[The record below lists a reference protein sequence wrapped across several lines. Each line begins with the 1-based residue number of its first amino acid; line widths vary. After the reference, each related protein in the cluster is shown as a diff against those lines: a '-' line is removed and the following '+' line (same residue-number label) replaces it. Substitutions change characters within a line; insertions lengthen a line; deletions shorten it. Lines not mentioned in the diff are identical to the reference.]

1 MKKFLCA
8 VCVICGS
15 LSAAAQIQTNAGI
28 QYLQCMQKDMS
39 TDFSDLS
46 NTYFLA
52 DSLVSFDA
60 AKGEGQVQW
69 KRYRMSPR
77 QAFNLN
83 GYWPVR
89 MQMLDFPDAAY
100 ENDPALKIKIEW
112 VSPRT
117 ARVRMLTTPIE
128 PKSTDLDD
136 PMFCDAFKALLS
148 PPELGG
154 VRGGLNKGI
163 SGVSSDHPA
172 HTGTPPNS
180 GGEWLRTETNQVI
193 SYNSAYGQIEIQK
206 YPFRL
211 VVKDAKGKIL
221 TQTRHIIDNDSS
233 QIKLLPFSFIKRGS
247 DNSRSINPV
256 FTLAPGERIYGCGE
270 SFTSLNKVG
279 QKVHLSVTD
288 PQGPESDGQYKP
300 VPFFFSNRGYGIF
313 MHTSAPVT
321 CDFGASYIG
330 ADRLFMADEQ
340 MDFFI
345 FFGEP
350 KDILNEYTNITGK
363 SPMLPLWSFGTWM
376 SRITYFS
383 QEEGLEIARQLRA
396 HKIPSDVI
404 HFDTGWFGVDWQC
417 DYQFAK
423 DRFKDPVGMLKQL
436 SKDGFHTC
444 LWQLPYFTPKNRFF
458 PEIIEKGLHVVNA
471 TGGMPYEDAVLDFS
485 NPETVSWY
493 QEKITGL
500 LKQGVSTIKCDF
512 GEAAPYNGFY
522 HSGKGG
528 LYEHNL
534 YPLRYNKALWEAV
547 ERQYP
552 GEGIIWARSA
562 WAGSQRYAL
571 HWGGDAATNNIGMLG
586 DLRGGLSF
594 GLSGFSFWSHDMG
607 GFVTASPEDIY
618 RRWLPFGFLSS
629 HTRAHGAPP
638 TEPWLISESFT
649 EAFRDCAEMKYRLMP
664 YVYAQAKDCS
674 ERGLPMVRAL
684 LVEFPDDPGA
694 WLVEDEYMFGSQ
706 MLVAPLLESGTE
718 RMVYLPKGK
727 WIDYQNGKV
736 YDGGYQTI
744 EAGKIPAIILVRDGS
759 LIAHAPLAQRT
770 DQIDW
775 SAVEMK
781 AYKVDATK
789 CAGLLFKPG
798 DAKIQIIESNGL

>member
-1 MKKFLCA
+1 MIKKLLLMCCA
-8 VCVICGS
+8 ICSTGS
-15 LSAAAQIQTNAGI
+15 AVAQIQTNAGV
-28 QYLQCMQKDMS
+28 QYLQGMQKDMS
-39 TDFSDLS
+39 TDFYDLS

-52 DSLVSFDA
+52 DSLVSFDSS
-60 AKGEGQVQW
+60 KGEGLVQW
-69 KRYRMSPR
+69 KRYRLSPR

-112 VSPRT
+112 ITPRT

-128 PKSTDLDD
+128 PKDTDQDD
-136 PMFCDAFKALLS
+136 VMFCETFKA
-148 PPELGG
+148 
-154 VRGGLNKGI
+154 RKKGI
-163 SGVSSDHPA
+163 PIPVIQPNK
-172 HTGTPPNS
+172 PNS
-180 GGEWLRTETNQVI
+180 I
-193 SYNSAYGQIEIQK
+193 SFGLGSPSYGSIEIQK
-206 YPFRL
+206 YPFRI
-211 VVKDAKGKIL
+211 VIKDAKGKVL
-221 TQTRHIIDNDSS
+221 TQTRHLIDNDST
-233 QIKLLPFSFIKRGS
+233 QVKLLPFSFIKRGS

-256 FTLAPGERIYGCGE
+256 FLLSPGERIYGCGE

-288 PQGPESDGQYKP
+288 PQGPETDGMYKP
-300 VPFFFSNRGYGIF
+300 VPFYFSNRGYGIF

-321 CDFGASYIG
+321 ADFGASYIG
-330 ADRLFMADEQ
+330 AQRLFMADEQ

-383 QEEGLEIARQLRA
+383 QDEGLEIARQLRK

-417 DYQFAK
+417 DYEFAK
-423 DRFKDPVGMLKQL
+423 ERFKDPVGMLKQL

-471 TGGMPYEDAVLDFS
+471 AGGMPVEDAVLDFS
-485 NPETVSWY
+485 NPATVSWY
-493 QEKITGL
+493 QSKIEGL
-500 LKQGVSTIKCDF
+500 MKQGVSTIKCDF

-534 YPLRYNKALWEAV
+534 YPLRYNKALWEVV
-547 ERQYP
+547 ERSHP

-649 EAFRDCAEMKYRLMP
+649 EAFRACAEMKYKLMP

-684 LVEFPDDPGA
+684 LVEFPQDPGA

-706 MLVAPLLESGTE
+706 MLVAPLMESGNSRT
-718 RMVYLPKGK
+718 VYLPKGK
-727 WIDYQNGKV
+727 WIDYQTGKV
-736 YDGGYQTI
+736 YAGGYQTI
-744 EAGKIPAIILVRDGS
+744 EAGRIPAIILVRDGS
-759 LIAHAPLAQRT
+759 IIPHVPLAQRT
-770 DQIDW
+770 DQIQWDK
-775 SAVEMK
+775 VELKTYK
-781 AYKVDATK
+781 ADAKT
-789 CAGLLFKPG
+789 CTGLLFKPG
-798 DAKIQIIESNGL
+798 DTQLQTIKQ

>member
-1 MKKFLCA
+1 MKKFICA

-117 ARVRMLTTPIE
+117 ARVRMLTTPVE

-180 GGEWLRTETNQVI
+180 GGEWLRTETNQAI
-193 SYNSAYGQIEIQK
+193 SYSSVYGQIEIQK

-706 MLVAPLLESGTE
+706 MLVAPMMESGNSRT
-718 RMVYLPKGK
+718 VYLPKGK

-775 SAVEMK
+775 SAVELK
-781 AYKVDATK
+781 AYKADATTCK
-789 CAGLLFKPG
+789 GLLFKPG
-798 DAKIQIIESNGL
+798 DEKIQEIEF

>member
-1 MKKFLCA
+1 MHFYASVCQKKRTFAAKGNLKLIRMTKRLLFGICA
-8 VCVICGS
+8 ACG
-15 LSAAAQIQTNAGI
+15 LMTATAQIQTNAGV

-52 DSLVSFDA
+52 DSLSAFDA
-60 AKGEGQVQW
+60 AKGEGTVQW
-69 KRYRMSPR
+69 KRYRLSPR

-100 ENDPALKIKIEW
+100 ENDPDLKIKVEFIT
-112 VSPRT
+112 PRT
-117 ARVRMLTTPIE
+117 VRVRMLTTPIV
-128 PKSTDLDD
+128 PADKDQDD
-136 PMFCDAFKALLS
+136 VMLCDAFKAKAPSAPWPCSINDGSAVVYAS
-148 PPELGG
+148 P
-154 VRGGLNKGI
+154 
-163 SGVSSDHPA
+163 
-172 HTGTPPNS
+172 
-180 GGEWLRTETNQVI
+180 
-193 SYNSAYGQIEIQK
+193 YGRIEIQK

-211 VVKDAKGKIL
+211 VVRDAKGKIL

-233 QIKLLPFSFIKRGS
+233 QVKLLPFSFIKRGS
-247 DNSRSINPV
+247 DNSRSVNPV
-256 FTLAPGERIYGCGE
+256 WTIAPGERIYGGGE
-270 SFTSLNKVG
+270 SFGALNKVG
-279 QKVHLSVTD
+279 QKMQLMVTD
-288 PQGPESDGQYKP
+288 PQGPETDGQYKP

-321 CDFGASYIG
+321 ADFGASYIG
-330 ADRLFMADEQ
+330 ATRLFMADEQ
-340 MDFFI
+340 LDLFV
-345 FFGEP
+345 FFGSP
-350 KDILNEYTNITGK
+350 KDILNEYTDITGK
-363 SPMLPLWSFGTWM
+363 SPMLPLWTFGTWM

-383 QEEGLEIARQLRA
+383 QEEGLEIARQLRK

-417 DYQFAK
+417 DYEFAK
-423 DRFKDPVGMLKQL
+423 DRFPDPVAMLKQL
-436 SKDGFHTC
+436 AKDGFHTC

-458 PEIIEKGLHVVNA
+458 GEIVKNNLHVRNA
-471 TGGMPYEDAVLDFS
+471 DGGMPYEDAVLDFS
-485 NPETVSWY
+485 NPQTVAWY
-493 QEKITGL
+493 QSKITGL

-534 YPLRYNKALWEAV
+534 YPVRYNKALWEAV

-552 GEGIIWARSA
+552 GEGVIWARSA

-571 HWGGDAATNNIGMLG
+571 HWGGDAATTNTGMLG

-649 EAFRDCAEMKYRLMP
+649 KAFREAAEMKYRLMP

-694 WLVEDEYMFGSQ
+694 WLVEDAYMFGSQ
-706 MLVAPLLESGTE
+706 MMVAPLLESGNE
-718 RMVYLPKGK
+718 RNVYLPRGK
-727 WIDYQNGKV
+727 WIDYQTGKV
-736 YDGGYQTI
+736 YEGGWQTI
-744 EAGKIPAIILVRDGS
+744 KAGRIPAIILVRDGS
-759 LIAHAPLAQRT
+759 LIPHAPLAQRT
-770 DQIDW
+770 DQIQWDK
-775 SAVEMK
+775 VEMK
-781 AYKVDATK
+781 VYKADAKK
-789 CAGLLFKPG
+789 CTGLLFKPG
-798 DAKIQIIESNGL
+798 DTELQRIER

>member
-1 MKKFLCA
+1 MKKLFCLI
-8 VCVICGS
+8 CVICGS
-15 LSAAAQIQTNAGI
+15 LSSEAQIQTNAGV

-52 DSLVSFDA
+52 DSLVSFDVS
-60 AKGEGQVQW
+60 KGEGLVQW

-100 ENDPALKIKIEW
+100 ENDPELKIKVEFIT
-112 VSPRT
+112 PRT
-117 ARVRMLTTPIE
+117 ARIRMLTTPIE
-128 PKSTDLDD
+128 PKNTDQDD
-136 PMFCDAFKALLS
+136 PILCDGFKGRATHWGQS
-148 PPELGG
+148 P
-154 VRGGLNKGI
+154 
-163 SGVSSDHPA
+163 SASQA
-172 HTGTPPNS
+172 THTGDSPRVSPEAITYQS
-180 GGEWLRTETNQVI
+180 E
-193 SYNSAYGQIEIQK
+193 YGTIEIRK
-206 YPFRL
+206 YPWRL
-211 VVKDAKGKIL
+211 VIKDAKGKVL

-233 QIKLLPFSFIKRGS
+233 QVKLLPFSFIKRGS
-247 DNSRSINPV
+247 DNSRSVNPV
-256 FTLAPGERIYGCGE
+256 LTLAPGERIYGCGE

-288 PQGPESDGQYKP
+288 PQGPETDGQYKP

-340 MDFFI
+340 MDFFV

-350 KDILNEYTNITGK
+350 KDILNEYTDITGK

-383 QEEGLEIARQLRA
+383 QQEGLEIAKQLRE
-396 HKIPSDVI
+396 HRIPSDVI

-436 SKDGFHTC
+436 AKDGFHTC

-458 PEIIEKGLHVVNA
+458 PEIVEKGLHVVNA

-485 NPETVSWY
+485 NPETVGWY
-493 QEKITGL
+493 QDKITGL

-552 GEGIIWARSA
+552 GNGIIWARSA

-571 HWGGDAATNNIGMLG
+571 HWGGDAATTNTGLLG

-649 EAFRDCAEMKYRLMP
+649 DAFRDCAEMKYKLMP

-684 LVEFPDDPGA
+684 LVEFPEDPGA

-706 MLVAPLLESGTE
+706 ILVAPLMESGNS
-718 RMVYLPKGK
+718 RVVYLPSFGGAGGGSK
-727 WIDYQNGKV
+727 WIDYQSGEV
-736 YDGGYQTI
+736 YEGGYQTLK
-744 EAGKIPAIILVRDGS
+744 AGKIPAIILVRDGS
-759 LIAHAPLAQRT
+759 LIPHVPLAQRT

-775 SAVEMK
+775 NAIDWK
-781 AYKVDATK
+781 AYKADAKVCT
-789 CAGLLFKPG
+789 GLLFKPG
-798 DAKIQIIESNGL
+798 DSEIQRIER

>member
-1 MKKFLCA
+1 MRKNLL
-8 VCVICGS
+8 VVICVACG
-15 LSAAAQIQTNAGI
+15 LTPAQAQIQTNAGVE
-28 QYLQCMQKDMS
+28 YLQCMQKDMS
-39 TDFSDLS
+39 TDFSDLA

-52 DSLVSFDA
+52 DSVAQFDVD
-60 AKGEGQVQW
+60 KGEGLVQW

-100 ENDPALKIKIEW
+100 ENDPELRLSIEF

-117 ARVRMLTTPIE
+117 ARIRMLSTPIA
-128 PKSTDLDD
+128 PTADD
-136 PMFCDAFKALLS
+136 AADVMFCDGFKQKS
-148 PPELGG
+148 
-154 VRGGLNKGI
+154 K
-163 SGVSSDHPA
+163 
-172 HTGTPPNS
+172 GTPWKATADNKQITYAS
-180 GGEWLRTETNQVI
+180 E
-193 SYNSAYGQIEIQK
+193 YGSVTIEK
-206 YPFRL
+206 YPFKMVLR
-211 VVKDAKGKIL
+211 DAKGRIL

-233 QIKLLPFSFIKRGS
+233 QVKLLPFSFIKRGS
-247 DNSRSINPV
+247 DNSRSMNPV

-288 PQGPESDGQYKP
+288 PQGPETDGQYKP

-330 ADRLFMADEQ
+330 ANRLFMADEQ
-340 MDFFI
+340 MDFFV

-350 KDILNEYTNITGK
+350 KDILDAYTDITGK
-363 SPMLPLWSFGTWM
+363 SPMLPLWSFGKWM

-383 QEEGLEIARQLRA
+383 QQEGLEIARQLRA
-396 HKIPSDVI
+396 HRIPSDVI

-423 DRFKDPVGMLKQL
+423 DRFENPEKMLKQL
-436 SKDGFHTC
+436 ANDGFHTC

-458 PEIIEKGLHVVNA
+458 QEIVDRGMHVTNA

-485 NPETVSWY
+485 NPETVKWY
-493 QEKITGL
+493 QEKILGL

-547 ERQYP
+547 EQQYP

-571 HWGGDAATNNIGMLG
+571 HWGGDAATTNIGMLG

-649 EAFRDCAEMKYRLMP
+649 DAFRACAEMKYKLMP

-684 LVEFPDDPGA
+684 FVEFPHDQGA
-694 WLVEDEYMFGSQ
+694 WYVEDEYMFGSQ
-706 MLVAPLLESGTE
+706 MLVAPLMESGTGRE
-718 RMVYLPKGK
+718 VYLPQGK
-727 WIDYQNGKV
+727 WIDYQSGKV
-736 YDGGYQTI
+736 YEGGYQRI
-744 EAGKIPAIILVRDGS
+744 EAGKIPAVILVRDGS
-759 LIAHAPLAQRT
+759 LIPHVPLAQRT
-770 DQIDW
+770 DQINWDK
-775 SAVEMK
+775 VTMK
-781 AYKVDATK
+781 AYKAGSKTCV
-789 CAGLLFKPG
+789 GLLFKPG
-798 DAKIQIIESNGL
+798 DKEVQRVEK

>member
-1 MKKFLCA
+1 MKRWICA
-8 VCVICGS
+8 VCALWGMMAVS
-15 LSAAAQIQTNAGI
+15 AQIQTNAGM

-39 TDFSDLS
+39 TDFYDLS

-52 DSLVSFDA
+52 DSLVSFDT
-60 AKGEGQVQW
+60 AKCEGLVQW
-69 KRYRMSPR
+69 KRYRLSPR

-100 ENDPALKIKIEW
+100 ENDPELRLSIEFIT
-112 VSPRT
+112 PRT
-117 ARVRMLTTPIE
+117 ARIRMLTTPIQ
-128 PKSTDLDD
+128 PKDNDQDD
-136 PMFCDAFKALLS
+136 VMFCDKFKA
-148 PPELGG
+148 
-154 VRGGLNKGI
+154 RTKGAAWK
-163 SGVSSDHPA
+163 SVQATDK
-172 HTGTPPNS
+172 
-180 GGEWLRTETNQVI
+180 I
-193 SYNSAYGQIEIQK
+193 SYSSAYGTIEIQK
-206 YPFRL
+206 YPWRIII
-211 VVKDAKGKIL
+211 KDAKGKIL

-233 QIKLLPFSFIKRGS
+233 QVKLLPFSFIKRGS
-247 DNSRSINPV
+247 DNSRSVNPV
-256 FTLAPGERIYGCGE
+256 LTLAPGERIYGCGE

-288 PQGPESDGQYKP
+288 PQGPETDGQYKP

-330 ADRLFMADEQ
+330 ADRLFMADE
-340 MDFFI
+340 MVDFFV

-350 KDILNEYTNITGK
+350 KDILNEYTDITGK

-383 QEEGLEIARQLRA
+383 QEEGLDIAKQLRA

-417 DYQFAK
+417 DYEFAK
-423 DRFKDPVGMLKQL
+423 ERFKDPVGMLKQL

-458 PEIIEKGLHVVNA
+458 PEIIERGLHVVNA
-471 TGGMPYEDAVLDFS
+471 TGGMPVEDAILDFS

-493 QEKITGL
+493 QSKIEGL
-500 LKQGVSTIKCDF
+500 MKQGVSTIKCDF

-534 YPLRYNKALWEAV
+534 YPLRYNKALFEVV
-547 ERQYP
+547 ERNHP

-638 TEPWLISESFT
+638 TEPWLISKSFT
-649 EAFRDCAEMKYRLMP
+649 DAFRACAEMKYKLMP

-684 LVEFPDDPGA
+684 LVEFPQDPGA

-706 MLVAPLLESGTE
+706 MLVAPLMESGNE
-718 RMVYLPKGK
+718 RTVYLPKGK
-727 WIDYQNGKV
+727 WIDYQSGKI
-736 YDGGYQTI
+736 YEGGYQTI
-744 EAGKIPAIILVRDGS
+744 QAGKIPAVILVRDGS
-759 LIAHAPLAQRT
+759 LIPHAPLAQRT
-770 DQIDW
+770 DQINW
-775 SAVEMK
+775 NKIELKPYK
-781 AYKVDATK
+781 ADASRCT
-789 CAGLLFKPG
+789 GLLFKPG
-798 DAKIQIIESNGL
+798 DQAIKRIEQ

>member
-1 MKKFLCA
+1 MKRWICA
-8 VCVICGS
+8 VCALWGMMAVS
-15 LSAAAQIQTNAGI
+15 AQIQTNAGM

-39 TDFSDLS
+39 TDFYDLS

-52 DSLVSFDA
+52 DSLVSFDT
-60 AKGEGQVQW
+60 AKGEGLVQW

-100 ENDPALKIKIEW
+100 ENDPELRLSIEFIT
-112 VSPRT
+112 PRT
-117 ARVRMLTTPIE
+117 ARIRMLTTPIQ
-128 PKSTDLDD
+128 PKDNDQDD
-136 PMFCDAFKALLS
+136 VMFCDKFKACTKGAAWKS
-148 PPELGG
+148 
-154 VRGGLNKGI
+154 VQATNK
-163 SGVSSDHPA
+163 
-172 HTGTPPNS
+172 
-180 GGEWLRTETNQVI
+180 I
-193 SYNSAYGQIEIQK
+193 SYSSAYGTIEIQK
-206 YPFRL
+206 YPWRIII
-211 VVKDAKGKIL
+211 KDAKGKIL

-233 QIKLLPFSFIKRGS
+233 QVKLLPFSFIKRGS
-247 DNSRSINPV
+247 DNSRSVNPV
-256 FTLAPGERIYGCGE
+256 LTLAPGERIYGCGE

-288 PQGPESDGQYKP
+288 PQGPETDGQYKP

-330 ADRLFMADEQ
+330 ADRLFMADE
-340 MDFFI
+340 MVDFFV

-350 KDILNEYTNITGK
+350 KDILNEYTDITGK

-383 QEEGLEIARQLRA
+383 QEEGLDIAKQLRA

-417 DYQFAK
+417 DYEFAK
-423 DRFKDPVGMLKQL
+423 ERFKDPVGMLKQL

-458 PEIIEKGLHVVNA
+458 PEIIEQGLHVVNA
-471 TGGMPYEDAVLDFS
+471 TGGMPVEDAILDFS
-485 NPETVSWY
+485 NPKTVSWY
-493 QEKITGL
+493 QSKIEGL
-500 LKQGVSTIKCDF
+500 MKQGVSTIKCDF

-528 LYEHNL
+528 IYEHNL
-534 YPLRYNKALWEAV
+534 YPLRYNKALFEVV
-547 ERQYP
+547 ERNHP

-638 TEPWLISESFT
+638 TEPWLISKSFT
-649 EAFRDCAEMKYRLMP
+649 DAFRACAEMKYKLMP

-684 LVEFPDDPGA
+684 LVEFPQDPGA

-706 MLVAPLLESGTE
+706 MLVAPMMESGNE
-718 RMVYLPKGK
+718 RTVYLPKGK
-727 WIDYQNGKV
+727 WIDYQSGKI
-736 YDGGYQTI
+736 YEGGYQTI
-744 EAGKIPAIILVRDGS
+744 QAGKIPAVILVRDGS
-759 LIAHAPLAQRT
+759 LIPHAPLAQRT
-770 DQIDW
+770 DQINW
-775 SAVEMK
+775 NKIELKPYK
-781 AYKVDATK
+781 ADASRCT
-789 CAGLLFKPG
+789 GLLFKPG
-798 DAKIQIIESNGL
+798 DQAIKRIEQ

>member
-1 MKKFLCA
+1 MKKIIVSLCL
-8 VCVICGS
+8 ISCGF
-15 LSAAAQIQTNAGI
+15 SAATAQIQTNAGI
-28 QYLQCMQKDMS
+28 QYLQGMQKDMS
-39 TDFSDLS
+39 TDFYDLS
-46 NTYFLA
+46 HTYFLA
-52 DSLVSFDA
+52 DSLVSFDT

-100 ENDPALKIKIEW
+100 ENDPEFKLKIEF

-117 ARVRMLTTPIE
+117 VRVRMLTTAAPAPLTAPERVSI
-128 PKSTDLDD
+128 DDD
-136 PMFCDAFKALLS
+136 PMLCDGFKAMPQKYVIAAGWTIVS
-148 PPELGG
+148 P
-154 VRGGLNKGI
+154 
-163 SGVSSDHPA
+163 SGDE
-172 HTGTPPNS
+172 S
-180 GGEWLRTETNQVI
+180 GA
-193 SYNSAYGQIEIQK
+193 SYRSEYGSIEIQK
-206 YPFRL
+206 YPWRL
-211 VVKDAKGKIL
+211 VIKDAKGKIL
-221 TQTRHIIDNDSS
+221 TQTRHIVDNDST
-233 QIKLLPFSFIKRGS
+233 QVKLLPFSFIKRGS

-256 FTLAPGERIYGCGE
+256 FLLSPGERIYGCGE

-288 PQGPESDGQYKP
+288 PQGPETDGMYKP

-321 CDFGASYIG
+321 ADFGASYIG
-330 ADRLFMADEQ
+330 AQRLFMADEQ
-340 MDFFI
+340 MDFFV
-345 FFGEP
+345 FFGSP
-350 KDILNEYTNITGK
+350 KEILNEYTEITGK

-404 HFDTGWFGVDWQC
+404 HFDTGWFGIDWQC
-417 DYQFAK
+417 DYEFAK
-423 DRFKDPVGMLKQL
+423 DRFDDPVGMLKQL
-436 SKDGFHTC
+436 AKDGFHTC

-458 PEIIEKGLHVVNA
+458 PEIIEKGMHVKNA
-471 TGGMPYEDAVLDFS
+471 AGGMPVEDAVLDFS
-485 NPETVSWY
+485 NPETVRWY
-493 QEKITGL
+493 QSKIEGL
-500 LKQGVSTIKCDF
+500 MKQGVSTIKCDF

-534 YPLRYNKALWEAV
+534 YPLRYNKALWEQV
-547 ERQYP
+547 ERSHP

-649 EAFRDCAEMKYRLMP
+649 KAFRDCAEMKYKLMP

-684 LVEFPDDPGA
+684 FVEFPEDKGA
-694 WLVEDEYMFGSQ
+694 WHVEDEYMFGSQ
-706 MLVAPLLESGTE
+706 MLVAPLIESGNS
-718 RMVYLPKGK
+718 RDVYLPKGK
-727 WIDYQNGKV
+727 WIDYQSGRV
-736 YDGGYQTI
+736 YEGGYQTI

-759 LIAHAPLAQRT
+759 IIPHAPLAQRT

-775 SAVEMK
+775 SKIELREYK
-781 AYKVDATK
+781 ADAKT
-789 CAGLLFKPG
+789 CEGLLFKPG
-798 DAKIQIIESNGL
+798 DTAIQRIISPNK

>member
-1 MKKFLCA
+1 MKKVFFA
-8 VCVICGS
+8 ICVICGCS
-15 LSAAAQIQTNAGI
+15 MSNAQIQTNAGI

-39 TDFSDLS
+39 TDFYDLS
-46 NTYFLA
+46 NTYFFA

-60 AKGEGQVQW
+60 VKDEGLVQW

-100 ENDPALKIKIEW
+100 DNDPNLQIRIEW
-112 VSPRT
+112 ITPRT
-117 ARVRMLTTPIE
+117 ARIRMLTTPVI
-128 PKSTDLDD
+128 PKDNDQND
-136 PMFCDAFKALLS
+136 VMFCDAFKAKKGDRGTTINKS
-148 PPELGG
+148 P
-154 VRGGLNKGI
+154 
-163 SGVSSDHPA
+163 
-172 HTGTPPNS
+172 
-180 GGEWLRTETNQVI
+180 
-193 SYNSAYGQIEIQK
+193 YGSIEIQP
-206 YPFRL
+206 YPFRI
-211 VVKDAKGKIL
+211 VIKDAKGKIL
-221 TQTRHIIDNDSS
+221 TQTRHIIDNDST
-233 QIKLLPFSFIKRGS
+233 QVKLLPFSFIKRGS
-247 DNSRSINPV
+247 DNSRSIAPV
-256 FTLAPGERIYGCGE
+256 FSLAPGERIYGCGE

-279 QKVHLSVTD
+279 QKVHLFVTD
-288 PQGPESDGQYKP
+288 PQGPETDGQYKP
-300 VPFFFSNRGYGIF
+300 VPFYFSNRGYGIF

-330 ADRLFMADEQ
+330 AQRLFMADEQ
-340 MDFFI
+340 MDFFV
-345 FFGEP
+345 FFGSP
-350 KDILNEYTNITGK
+350 KDILYEYTEITGK
-363 SPMLPLWSFGTWM
+363 SPMLPLWTFGTWM

-383 QEEGLEIARQLRA
+383 QAEGLDIAHQLRA

-404 HFDTGWFGVDWQC
+404 HFDTGWFGTDWQC
-417 DYQFAK
+417 DYEFAH
-423 DRFKDPVGMLKQL
+423 DRFPDPVGMLKQL
-436 SKDGFHTC
+436 KNDGFHTC

-458 PEIIEKGLHVVNA
+458 SEIIQQGLHVRNA
-471 TGGMPYEDAVLDFS
+471 DGGMPVEDAILDFS
-485 NPETVSWY
+485 NPQTVAWY
-493 QEKITGL
+493 QQKIAGL
-500 LKQGVSTIKCDF
+500 LRQGVSTIKCDF

-522 HSGKGG
+522 HSGRGG

-534 YPLRYNKALWEAV
+534 YPLRYNKALWEVV
-547 ERQYP
+547 EREHP
-552 GEGIIWARSA
+552 DEGVIWARSA

-649 EAFRDCAEMKYRLMP
+649 KAFRDCAEMKYKLMP

-706 MLVAPLLESGTE
+706 MLVAPLLESGNSRT
-718 RMVYLPKGK
+718 VYLPRGQ
-727 WIDYQNGKV
+727 WIDYQTGKV
-736 YDGGYQTI
+736 YASGYQTI
-744 EAGKIPAIILVRDGS
+744 EAGSIPAIILVRDGS
-759 LIAHAPLAQRT
+759 VIPHAPLAQRT
-770 DQIDW
+770 DQIRWDKL
-775 SAVEMK
+775 ELRTYK
-781 AYKVDATK
+781 AKAKK
-789 CAGLLFKPG
+789 CTGLLFKPG
-798 DAKIQIIESNGL
+798 DQKVQQIER

>member
-136 PMFCDAFKALLS
+136 PMFCDRFKAQHS

-180 GGEWLRTETNQVI
+180 GGEWLRTETNQAI
-193 SYNSAYGQIEIQK
+193 SYSSAYGQIEIQK

-649 EAFRDCAEMKYRLMP
+649 EAFRECAEMKYRLMP

-706 MLVAPLLESGTE
+706 MLVAPLMESGNSRT
-718 RMVYLPKGK
+718 VYLPKGK

-781 AYKVDATK
+781 AYKADATTCK
-789 CAGLLFKPG
+789 GLLFKPG
-798 DAKIQIIESNGL
+798 DEKIQEIEF